1 MPKSSSQKLKQP
13 KEKIM
18 ANIALRS
25 VDIPSI
31 HRFGIGFDS
40 ILDDLLRTVDRQ
52 QSTSYPPYNIIKLGD
67 SKFAIELAV
76 AGFKEGDIVVHVE
89 NNQLS
94 ITGSKV
100 TELEGPVYL
109 HNGIS
114 SRAFVRTFT
123 LAEHVVVTGAT
134 VTDGILTI
142 NLEQVVPEE
151 KKPKQIPISYS
162 K

>member
-1 MPKSSSQKLKQP
+1 
-13 KEKIM
+13 M

-40 ILDDLLRTVDRQ
+40 IFDDLLRTVDRQ
-52 QSTSYPPYNIIKLGD
+52 QSTSYPPYNIIKLGED
-67 SKFAIELAV
+67 KFAIELAV
-76 AGFKEGDIVVHVE
+76 AGFKEGDIEVNVE
-89 NNQLS
+89 NNLLT
-94 ITGSKV
+94 IAGSKV
-100 TELEGPVYL
+100 TELNSEGPVYL

-114 SRAFVRTFT
+114 SRAFTRSFT
-123 LAEHVVVTGAT
+123 LAEHVIVTGAA

-142 NLEQVVPEE
+142 NLEQIVPEE
-151 KKPKQIPISYS
+151 KKPKQIPIKYT